1 MVVDEAE
8 DRTSYTELMIR
19 SREETLR
26 RMQRL
31 ADGIGDLAK
40 RIESDWPPPSSSP
53 APPYT
58 EPPSTPPPSE
68 RH

>member
-1 MVVDEAE
+1 MVGDEAE

-19 SREETLR
+19 SRDAILR

-31 ADGIGDLAK
+31 ADGFDDLAK
-40 RIESDWPPPSSSP
+40 QIESDWPPPPSSP

-58 EPPSTPPPSE
+58 EPPSTPPPPE
-68 RH
+68 KH